1 MIGITGIMT
10 IPLPQRLLPSNDA
23 HDYHCYL
30 DTWTGEPQI
39 FDEADQIGG
48 HCPNIALF
56 DANGFRIGFK
66 SGERNGKLK
75 SGKPST
81 IAVKPYDDGNN
92 KTSE

>member
-1 MIGITGIMT
+1 MAVPNAIMIGITGIMT
-10 IPLPQRLLPSNDA
+10 FPLPQRLLPSTDV
-23 HDYHCYL
+23 HDYHCYR
-30 DTWTGEPQI
+30 
-39 FDEADQIGG
+39 G

-56 DANGFRIGFK
+56 GANGFRIGFK

-92 KTSE
+92 KTPE